1 MARDTLR
8 MQEKIGHPRF
18 RSFAGMHRLMAITA
32 LYNIATVLVTND
44 SGPAHFSAI
53 TPIRS
58 IVLFGP
64 ETPKLYGSLGNTES
78 ITAELSCSPCV
89 TAANMKNSACDD
101 AVCMKL
107 ITPERVLA
115 SVRAVLNS
123 DAEAGKAY
131 HCNWLQGVENTT
143 DTTHLTYLHGIYN
156 HCPAFKPVEGDYG
169 VKLYILE
176 PRAKPNHVAIRE
188 RCTVLPTINCKSR
201 ELYGRTPDEPTVTL
215 QQAIWVIPIDDTHC
229 EEMRI
234 TVYPEAPAE
243 QSYHG
248 GYVKQ
253 AKQRKRQSYDRRF
266 YGDIRGNV
274 PLEDKAMVESQGAIV
289 DRTLEHPGFGDRAI
303 LLLRKMIRD
312 GVAAVANGETPKG
325 VLKEDLSLVDL
336 DIGIEQYPAG
346 QVPEARKPL
355 LAELQQQTE
364 QI

>member
-1 MARDTLR
+1 M
-8 MQEKIGHPRF
+8 
-18 RSFAGMHRLMAITA
+18 
-32 LYNIATVLVTND
+32 
-44 SGPAHFSAI
+44 
-53 TPIRS
+53 
-58 IVLFGP
+58 
-64 ETPKLYGSLGNTES
+64 
-78 ITAELSCSPCV
+78 
-89 TAANMKNSACDD
+89 
-101 AVCMKL
+101 
-107 ITPERVLA
+107 
-115 SVRAVLNS
+115 
-123 DAEAGKAY
+123 
-131 HCNWLQGVENTT
+131 
-143 DTTHLTYLHGIYN
+143 
-156 HCPAFKPVEGDYG
+156 
-169 VKLYILE
+169 
-176 PRAKPNHVAIRE
+176 
-188 RCTVLPTINCKSR
+188 
-201 ELYGRTPDEPTVTL
+201 TL

-253 AKQRKRQSYDRRF
+253 AKQRARKSYDRRF
-266 YGDIRGNV
+266 YGEIRGNV

-325 VLKEDLSLVDL
+325 VLKENLSLVDL

-346 QVPEARKPL
+346 QVPEERKPL